1 MITIFCVAKKQWSNE
16 KEQEEKQVFP
26 SYKRCF
32 SSLRPYLLLEF
43 INFFS
48 SFVHFKQSKMLWDH
62 QLKLYKSSFSDK
74 GNKTMPKEC
83 LVVYLLA
90 FKCSKIFG
98 FNFLTPY
105 FWGTINLA
113 YKRSF
118 LLKKLLKRYR
128 TLDTL
133 HASPFQNK
141 IVI

>member
-1 MITIFCVAKKQWSNE
+1 
-16 KEQEEKQVFP
+16 
-26 SYKRCF
+26 
-32 SSLRPYLLLEF
+32 
-43 INFFS
+43 
-48 SFVHFKQSKMLWDH
+48 MLWDH

-83 LVVYLLA
+83 LVVWLLA
-90 FKCSKIFG
+90 FKCFKIFD

-105 FWGTINLA
+105 FWGTINLV

-141 IVI
+141 IVTWSYIYFSVFKGMNMTWYFKFIYSLEKLWLCQFKFSTYSVKAHYNDFIWTSH